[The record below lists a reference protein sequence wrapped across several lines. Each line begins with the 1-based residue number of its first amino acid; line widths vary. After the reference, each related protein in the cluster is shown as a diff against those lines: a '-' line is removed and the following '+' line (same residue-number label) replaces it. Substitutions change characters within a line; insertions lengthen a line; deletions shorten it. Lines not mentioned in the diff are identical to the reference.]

1 MAKRVQRRRGTT
13 GEHAWVTGHE
23 GESSIDTTKATVVVH
38 DGSTAG
44 GFPLAREDMSNV
56 VNQVGITQLKFSD
69 GTAGQVLKTDGSGTL
84 SFTTIDASTTA
95 VGGDLSG
102 TVSNAQIIANAVG
115 IPELNVSDGTSGQAL
130 TTNGS
135 GTLAF
140 SDVVT
145 DPNLGGQ
152 LSGTTSA
159 AVINNDTITSAM
171 LTTALKNFTV
181 DEFTG
186 VAAQTRRY
194 DPERGRHTS

>member
-13 GEHAWVTGHE
+13 AEHAGFTGHE
-23 GESSIDTTKATVVVH
+23 GESTIDTTKETVVVH

-115 IPELNVSDGTSGQAL
+115 IPELNVSSIILPVAISFNLVRTKAGPLPGL
-130 TTNGS
+130 TCKNSITFILLPLCKITEPFFIS
-135 GTLAF
+135 EVFAIFYLF
-140 SDVVT
+140 RSK
-145 DPNLGGQ
+145 NL
-152 LSGTTSA
+152 
-159 AVINNDTITSAM
+159 
-171 LTTALKNFTV
+171 K
-181 DEFTG
+181 
-186 VAAQTRRY
+186 
-194 DPERGRHTS
+194 PEIFLF